1 MKFIRIP
8 LSIIKWVI
16 VAAILLEAFCF
27 IVVTI
32 SNYAV
37 YGSPFEGSRARYDA
51 HTLFLQET
59 VPRPTK
65 HTLPTDSPN
74 SRCVIWM
81 FGGSTMRGSTPDDG
95 KTIPSFV
102 AKGMNSCRESAHYTV
117 INFGI
122 NSFNSLLETKYLQ
135 KLLIEESEK
144 PDLIIFYDGA
154 NDCTYFA
161 QYRTPYGH
169 HGYRRVRALIESY
182 RKSFFGL
189 FKAVNA
195 ALQASSCKE
204 LYDKIRQVAVPIKAD
219 DPVLKAFVDLTE
231 KRYDHISKLAGCYGA
246 EFILVWQPVYWVE
259 SGSVSSSVHEQE
271 KNYMLNV
278 KNFPFFE
285 HNFNTIYNAL
295 ETRLSLKPYCIRFRN
310 ILRERKQPVYKA
322 DGVHLNDRGRQ
333 EVGTALVRLLKAR
346 KLSK

>member
-8 LSIIKWVI
+8 LSIIKWLV
-16 VAAILLEAFCF
+16 VTTILLEVLCF

-51 HTLFLQET
+51 HTLFLQDIA
-59 VPRPTK
+59 PRPTK
-65 HTLPTDSPN
+65 YEKPINSPN
-74 SRCVIWM
+74 ARYVIWM
-81 FGGSTMRGSTPDDG
+81 FGGSTMRGSTSDDG
-95 KTIPSFV
+95 KTIPAFV
-102 AKGMNSCRESAHYTV
+102 AKGMNSGRESIHYTV

-135 KLLIEESEK
+135 KLLIEETEK

-154 NDCTYFA
+154 NDCSYFA

-182 RKSFFGL
+182 RNSFFGL
-189 FKAVNA
+189 FKALNA
-195 ALQASSCKE
+195 ALQASFCRE
-204 LYDKIRQVAVPIKAD
+204 LYDKLRQVAVPIKAD

-246 EFILVWQPVYWVE
+246 EFIMIWQPAYWVE
-259 SGSVSSSVHEQE
+259 TGSVSSSVHEQE
-271 KNYMLNV
+271 KKYMLNV
-278 KNFPFFE
+278 KKFPFFE
-285 HNFNTIYNAL
+285 HNFTTVYNAL
-295 ETRLSLKPYCIRFRN
+295 ESRLCPKPYGISFRN
-310 ILRERKQPVYKA
+310 ILRARKEPVYKA

-333 EVGTALVRLLKAR
+333 EAGTALVRLLKAR
-346 KLSK
+346 QLSK